1 MASWGTFSKLTLIKM
16 RTLKYVL
23 AIMVIGF
30 TLASCEDPVVGPVRE
45 DDPIDIPP
53 PPYKP

>member
-1 MASWGTFSKLTLIKM
+1 MASWDISLNQIEWNMKTL
-16 RTLKYVL
+16 RFLL
-23 AIMVIGF
+23 AIMVFGF
-30 TLASCEDPVVGPVRE
+30 ALASCEDPVVEPHE